1 MRDITTDL
9 QKHDTWKIQLIL
21 VINFISSIDSEKEH
35 TMHSKSDNTKFTCY
49 TDVNEVANELFESL
63 CSRYQINLET
73 SMKGKDF
80 IFDLEQFFVL

>member
-1 MRDITTDL
+1 M
-9 QKHDTWKIQLIL
+9 
-21 VINFISSIDSEKEH
+21 DSEKEH

-63 CSRYQINLET
+63 CSRYKINLET